1 MTIRPI
7 IFSAE
12 MVRALLEGRKTQTRR
27 LATSP
32 LRKCE
37 PGDLL
42 YVREH
47 WRVGKH
53 WDDTPPRA
61 IDPTIMKH
69 GEITYIADATANELR
84 GKHRQGMHMPRWAS
98 RLTLRVT
105 EVRTEPLININEHDS
120 QAEGC
125 KAIPFPGPWWQGY
138 RNLDGRLVHQ
148 EAVGKAPPDW
158 MIEPKPMGDMSHLDR
173 SAKEQFGILWASL
186 HTKPGERW
194 EDNPQIVA
202 LTFEVIH
209 SNVDEIA
216 REG

>member
-12 MVRALLEGRKTQTRR
+12 MVRALLDGRKTQTRR

-32 LRKCE
+32 LRRCE

-42 YVREH
+42 YVRET
-47 WRVGKH
+47 WRPNHSG
-53 WDDTPPRA
+53 DRRRGAQYRA
-61 IDPTIMKH
+61 DKP
-69 GEITYIADATANELR
+69 ANWR
-84 GKHRQGMHMPRWAS
+84 DQTVFKPSIHMPRWAS

-105 EVRTEPLININEHDS
+105 EVRTQRLHGIASSDTVNEGVQCDTCDAM
-120 QAEGC
+120 Q
-125 KAIPFPGPWWQGY
+125 
-138 RNLDGRLVHQ
+138 
-148 EAVGKAPPDW
+148 
-158 MIEPKPMGDMSHLDR
+158 R
-173 SAKEQFGILWASL
+173 SACSSSGCFASRHEFIKLWNSL

-209 SNVDEIA
+209 GNVDEIA
-216 REG
+216 RAG

>member
-12 MVRALLEGRKTQTRR
+12 MVRALLDGRKTQTRR
-27 LATSP
+27 LATSY

-37 PGDLL
+37 AGDLL

-61 IDPTIMKH
+61 IDPIIVEH
-69 GEITYIADATANELR
+69 GEVVYIADATANELR

-105 EVRTEPLININEHDS
+105 DVRFQSLRDISSADIW
-120 QAEGC
+120 AEGTPSYC
-125 KAIPFPGPWWQGY
+125 SNRLGGPFTRWK
-138 RNLDGRLVHQ
+138 RLWN
-148 EAVGKAPPDW
+148 G
-158 MIEPKPMGDMSHLDR
+158 
-173 SAKEQFGILWASL
+173 L

-202 LTFEVIH
+202 LTFEVLH
-209 SNVDEIA
+209 GNVDEIA
-216 REG
+216 RTG

>member
-42 YVREH
+42 YVRETCSAVETH
-47 WRVGKH
+47 DGFDSVRYEADQVWRVIN
-53 WDDTPPRA
+53 DTPEA
-61 IDPTIMKH
+61 
-69 GEITYIADATANELR
+69 ADRWVQLHHYGNRRGANVPSI
-84 GKHRQGMHMPRWAS
+84 HMPRWAS

-105 EVRTEPLININEHDS
+105 DVRFQRVTEIDGIDAL
-120 QAEGC
+120 AEG
-125 KAIPFPGPWWQGY
+125 ITRVPGRAPW
-138 RNLDGRLVHQ
+138 RV
-148 EAVGKAPPDW
+148 
-158 MIEPKPMGDMSHLDR
+158 
-173 SAKEQFGILWASL
+173 FCTLWDSL
-186 HTKPGERW
+186 HDRPGERFF
-194 EDNPQIVA
+194 DSPQTVA

-209 SNVDEIA
+209 GNVDEIA
-216 REG
+216 RAE

>member
-27 LATSP
+27 LATSY

-37 PGDLL
+37 AGDLL

-61 IDPTIMKH
+61 IHPVIIEH
-69 GEITYIADATANELR
+69 GEIVYIADATANELR

-105 EVRTEPLININEHDS
+105 DVRTEGVSSISEHDAE
-120 QAEGC
+120 AEG
-125 KAIPFPGPWWQGY
+125 ARAAFTTPWG
-138 RNLDGRLVHQ
+138 DV
-148 EAVGKAPPDW
+148 VGQPRYQYGFC
-158 MIEPKPMGDMSHLDR
+158 E
-173 SAKEQFGILWASL
+173 LWNSL
-186 HTKPGERW
+186 HDKPGERW
-194 EDNPQIVA
+194 SDNPQIVA
-202 LTFEVIH
+202 LTFEVIRG
-209 SNVDEIA
+209 NVDEIA
-216 REG
+216 RAG